1 MSTNFAEI
9 APPRQYRSDADDP
22 VAEDRLLTGHF
33 FGGLARVASFV
44 VDLEG
49 RLLDASDST
58 VHSLG
63 LGKPADWRNQL
74 WCSAL
79 PSSSRELTDKW
90 HARDPES
97 PRVILC
103 HLRSTGVTG
112 DALVAICEKLAEQE
126 VYSVTVDCYSLALS
140 PPLFDRT
147 KSGLRFEAAFLSI
160 PDQSVAWVRH
170 DSQGT
175 PITDARIDSWESWMS
190 RALPDDR
197 HSLENRLQQLVDGT
211 KTLVT
216 QKFRAQSA
224 TGQLESIK
232 SQFFAVLRD
241 ASGKAVLIKAVTRV
255 TSGASKG
262 AVSLHLGRHLL
273 EHVQE
278 SVVATDLNGTIH
290 FWGRGAERLYGWR
303 ADEVIGRSV
312 SLIVSEP
319 DHPAEYERLRKVLSK
334 GVWRGRYRQVR
345 KDGSSFMA
353 STQISIVEDDEGQPI
368 GFVGID
374 NDISEWFDQQ
384 RKITEIQASLASA
397 QWITIRGELL
407 AGCCH
412 ELCQPVFAIQ
422 NFINAISRA
431 IASNAEQDYV
441 QKLLT
446 MCSQEIT
453 RASEISANL
462 REYAKHPQLKKYPCR
477 VSKLLDDCN
486 SIGRIHAELV
496 GIEFKFEHLAN
507 DAQVLCD
514 EIQLRHV
521 LINLIRNAFDALSD
535 CELTVRR
542 VILRSEVR
550 DDTVVISVID
560 NGNGVPEHLKDSI
573 FKPFFTTKKS
583 GTGVGLPMCRSITE
597 SHHGTLVLA
606 KSQLNAGA
614 TFEATLPLLPTQDET
629 PQDSPTETS
638 GAAPD
643 EFFSVG

>member
-9 APPRQYRSDADDP
+9 APPYQHKSDLDDL

-33 FGGLARVASFV
+33 FGGLIRVASFV

-49 RLLDASDST
+49 RLLDVSDST
-58 VHSLG
+58 AFALG
-63 LGKPADWRNQL
+63 LGKPAEWRNKL

-79 PSSSRELTDKW
+79 LSSANELTDKW
-90 HARDPES
+90 HARDPQS
-97 PRVILC
+97 ARFVLC

-112 DALVAICEKLAEQE
+112 DALVAICEKLAEAE
-126 VYSVTVDCYSLALS
+126 AYSVTVDCYSLALS

-160 PDQSVAWVRH
+160 PDQSVAWIRH

-175 PITDARIDSWESWMS
+175 PITDAKVDTWESWIS
-190 RALPDDR
+190 RALPEDR
-197 HSLENRLQQLVDGT
+197 HALENRLHQLVDGT

-216 QKFRAQSA
+216 QKFRARSS
-224 TGQLESIK
+224 TGQLESMK

-319 DHPAEYERLRKVLSK
+319 DQQAEYERMREVLTK
-334 GVWRGRYRQVR
+334 GAWRGRYRQVR

-353 STQISIVEDDEGQPI
+353 STQIFIVEDDEGQPI

-384 RKITEIQASLASA
+384 RKITEMQSSLASA
-397 QWITIRGELL
+397 QWMTIRGELL

-412 ELCQPVFAIQ
+412 ELCQPVFAVQ
-422 NFINAISRA
+422 NFINAISRS
-431 IASNAEQDYV
+431 IASNEKEEYI

-453 RASEISANL
+453 RASEISERLRSYANQ
-462 REYAKHPQLKKYPCR
+462 PQLKKTPCK
-477 VSKLLDDCN
+477 VSALLNDCS
-486 SIGRIHAELV
+486 SIGKIHAEMAGVDFFL
-496 GIEFKFEHLAN
+496 EHRSN
-507 DAQVLCD
+507 ESQVLCD

-521 LINLIRNAFDALSD
+521 IINLLRNAFDALSECD
-535 CELTVRR
+535 LSVRR
-542 VILRSEVR
+542 VTLRSEIR
-550 DDTVVISVID
+550 GDNVVISVID
-560 NGNGVPEHLKDSI
+560 NGVGVPDHLCDTI
-573 FKPFFTTKKS
+573 FKPFFTTKKT
-583 GTGVGLPMCRSITE
+583 GTGVGLPMCRSIVE
-597 SHHGTLVLA
+597 SHSGALNLV
-606 KSQLNAGA
+606 KCKQETGA
-614 TFEATLPLLPTQDET
+614 TFEAVLPLHSIQDNTT
-629 PQDSPTETS
+629 P
-638 GAAPD
+638 G
-643 EFFSVG
+643 

>member
-1 MSTNFAEI
+1 MSINFAQI
-9 APPRQYRSDADDP
+9 APTYQPKSNENDM

-44 VDLEG
+44 VDLDG

-58 VHSLG
+58 VNSLG
-63 LGKPADWRNQL
+63 LGNPAEWRNRL
-74 WCSAL
+74 WCSVL
-79 PSSSRELTDKW
+79 PSKANELTDKW
-90 HARDPES
+90 HSRDPES
-97 PRVILC
+97 TRFVLC
-103 HLRSTGVTG
+103 NLRSTGVTG
-112 DALVAICEKLAEQE
+112 DAIVAICEKLVEEDA
-126 VYSVTVDCYSLALS
+126 YSVTVDCYSLALS

-175 PITDARIDSWESWMS
+175 PITDAQVDSWESWIS
-190 RALPDDR
+190 RALPEDR
-197 HSLENRLQQLVDGT
+197 QVLENRLHQLVDGT

-216 QKFRAQSA
+216 QKFRARSA
-224 TGQLESIK
+224 SGQLESMK

-255 TSGASKG
+255 TSGVSKG

-290 FWGRGAERLYGWR
+290 FWGKGAERLYGWR
-303 ADEVIGRSV
+303 SDEVIGRSV

-319 DHPAEYERLRKVLSK
+319 DHQAEYERMREVLSK
-334 GVWRGRYRQVR
+334 GAWRGRYRQVR

-353 STQISIVEDDEGQPI
+353 STQIFIVEDDEGQPI

-384 RKITEIQASLASA
+384 RKITEMQSSLASA
-397 QWITIRGELL
+397 QWMTIRGELL

-422 NFINAISRA
+422 NFINAISRS
-431 IASNAEQDYV
+431 IASNEKEEYI

-453 RASEISANL
+453 RASEISEKLRDYANQ
-462 REYAKHPQLKKYPCR
+462 PQLKKTACK
-477 VSKLLDDCN
+477 VSTLLNDCS
-486 SIGRIHAELV
+486 SIGKIHAEMAGVDFFL
-496 GIEFKFEHLAN
+496 EHRSY
-507 DAQVLCD
+507 DAQILCD

-521 LINLIRNAFDALSD
+521 IINLLRNAFDALSECD
-535 CELTVRR
+535 LSVRR
-542 VILRSEVR
+542 VTLRSEIR
-550 DDTVVISVID
+550 GDNVVISVID
-560 NGNGVPEHLKDSI
+560 NGNGVPNHLSDTI
-573 FKPFFTTKKS
+573 FKPFFTTKKA
-583 GTGVGLPMCRSITE
+583 GTGVGLPMCRSIVE
-597 SHHGTLVLA
+597 SHSGTLNLVQ
-606 KSQLNAGA
+606 SIQGTGA
-614 TFEATLPLLPTQDET
+614 TFEAVLPLHTIQDNT
-629 PQDSPTETS
+629 MQD
-638 GAAPD
+638 
-643 EFFSVG
+643 